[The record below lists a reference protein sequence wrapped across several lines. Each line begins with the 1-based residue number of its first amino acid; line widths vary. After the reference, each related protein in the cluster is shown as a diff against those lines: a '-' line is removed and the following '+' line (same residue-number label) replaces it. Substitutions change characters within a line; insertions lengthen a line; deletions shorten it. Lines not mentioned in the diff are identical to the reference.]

1 MIRKQVEK
9 GQMPPWF
16 SAPLPGEVH
25 GKWAND
31 RTMPEEDRKDLLAW
45 LAGDRAEGNR
55 AEAPLPVRRE
65 TEWAIGKPDAVYAI
79 PTPVKIPAEG
89 VMAYEYAFIDT
100 DQTQERWIQSLEIR
114 PTVAAAVH
122 HVLVWVV
129 PPGGKKG
136 RGEATADEISGFFAA
151 YVPGNSH
158 RVFPEG
164 FGKALPAGAT
174 LKFQIHYTPF
184 DPDPA
189 LLARIDILVMS
200 IEDVHG
206 DQSVAER
213 YAQHCGIVALTRGAN
228 GADIYLAG
236 VPHHINAYPAVERD
250 PTGAGDVFA
259 AALMVRY
266 AETRNAIDAAQF
278 AAVVAAASVE
288 GLGISTIPDRTTIE
302 TRLSNYTA

>member
-1 MIRKQVEK
+1 MQPNYLMLGHIT
-9 GQMPPWF
+9 
-16 SAPLPGEVH
+16 S
-25 GKWAND
+25 
-31 RTMPEEDRKDLLAW
+31 DLLPDGTTIPGGTSLYAARTAQRLGMHPAIVSATATLPADW
-45 LAGDRAEGNR
+45 PSAVPVASVAGSYAPIFENR
-55 AEAPLPVRRE
+55 YTPNGRIQFLHGEAPPLTIADVPSAWRTAQIVHLGPILVE
-65 TEWAIGKPDAVYAI
+65 TPLELMANFPDALI
-79 PTPVKIPAEG
+79 GMTPQG
-89 VMAYEYAFIDT
+89 MMR
-100 DQTQERWIQSLEIR
+100 QWQ
-114 PTVAAAVH
+114 
-122 HVLVWVV
+122 
-129 PPGGKKG
+129 PP
-136 RGEATADEISGFFAA
+136 
-151 YVPGNSH
+151 
-158 RVFPEG
+158 FPC
-164 FGKALPAGAT
+164 
-174 LKFQIHYTPF
+174 QIHYTPF

-189 LLARIDILVMS
+189 LLARINILVMS

-288 GLGISTIPDRTTIE
+288 GLGISTIPDRPTIE
-302 TRLSNYTA
+302 ARLSNYHA

>member
-1 MIRKQVEK
+1 MTPQGMMRQW
-9 GQMPPWF
+9 QPP
-16 SAPLPGEVH
+16 
-25 GKWAND
+25 
-31 RTMPEEDRKDLLAW
+31 
-45 LAGDRAEGNR
+45 
-55 AEAPLPVRRE
+55 
-65 TEWAIGKPDAVYAI
+65 
-79 PTPVKIPAEG
+79 
-89 VMAYEYAFIDT
+89 
-100 DQTQERWIQSLEIR
+100 
-114 PTVAAAVH
+114 
-122 HVLVWVV
+122 
-129 PPGGKKG
+129 
-136 RGEATADEISGFFAA
+136 
-151 YVPGNSH
+151 
-158 RVFPEG
+158 FPC
-164 FGKALPAGAT
+164 
-174 LKFQIHYTPF
+174 QIHYTPF

>member
-1 MIRKQVEK
+1 MQPNYLMLGHIT
-9 GQMPPWF
+9 
-16 SAPLPGEVH
+16 S
-25 GKWAND
+25 
-31 RTMPEEDRKDLLAW
+31 DLLPDGSTIPGGTALYAARTAQRLGMSPAIVSATATLPVDW
-45 LAGDRAEGNR
+45 PSTVPVASVAGSYAPIFENR
-55 AEAPLPVRRE
+55 YTPNGRIQFLHGEAPPLTIADVPSAWRTAQIVHLGPILVE
-65 TEWAIGKPDAVYAI
+65 TPLELMGNFPDALI
-79 PTPVKIPAEG
+79 GMTPQGMMRQWQPP
-89 VMAYEYAFIDT
+89 FPC
-100 DQTQERWIQSLEIR
+100 QIQ
-114 PTVAAAVH
+114 
-122 HVLVWVV
+122 
-129 PPGGKKG
+129 
-136 RGEATADEISGFFAA
+136 
-151 YVPGNSH
+151 
-158 RVFPEG
+158 
-164 FGKALPAGAT
+164 
-174 LKFQIHYTPF
+174 YTPF

-288 GLGISTIPDRTTIE
+288 GLGISTIPDRPTIE
-302 TRLSNYTA
+302 ARLSNYTA

>member
-1 MIRKQVEK
+1 MQPNYLMLGHIT
-9 GQMPPWF
+9 
-16 SAPLPGEVH
+16 S
-25 GKWAND
+25 
-31 RTMPEEDRKDLLAW
+31 DLLPDGSTIPGGTALYAARTAQRLGMHPAIVSATATLPVDW
-45 LAGDRAEGNR
+45 PGNVPVASVAESYAPIFENR
-55 AEAPLPVRRE
+55 YTPNGRIQFLHGEAPPLTIADVPSAWRTAQIVHLGPILVE
-65 TEWAIGKPDAVYAI
+65 TPLELMANFPDALI
-79 PTPVKIPAEG
+79 GMTPQG
-89 VMAYEYAFIDT
+89 MMR
-100 DQTQERWIQSLEIR
+100 QWQ
-114 PTVAAAVH
+114 
-122 HVLVWVV
+122 
-129 PPGGKKG
+129 PP
-136 RGEATADEISGFFAA
+136 
-151 YVPGNSH
+151 
-158 RVFPEG
+158 FPC
-164 FGKALPAGAT
+164 
-174 LKFQIHYTPF
+174 QIHYTPF

-213 YAQHCGIVALTRGAN
+213 YAQHCGIVALTHGAN

-288 GLGISTIPDRTTIE
+288 GLGISTIPDRATIE
-302 TRLSNYTA
+302 ARLNNYHA